1 MIPGISGQK
10 RPSLVSDWVRADSVR
25 TALII
30 SALAHALFWGLATL
44 SAPNPLAKPS
54 ETPPIMVEL
63 VSPAEAAEMAPRE
76 AAEANANTAPAD
88 KAAAAEKNAPA
99 EKAAAAEKNDAT
111 DKSAATD
118 KKPEPQAALP
128 PDRPDQARPQAPSAQ
143 AKSTPKSPAPAAPAP
158 PKPQQFAAGG
168 WLDTALSLPPSTTSP
183 FDVAESGANLE
194 RSEIAAFKAHLQECW
209 KPPASLASAR
219 NLVVVLRVSLQPN
232 GALTGEPT
240 LLAASASSAG
250 PTLIQTA
257 TRALQQCQPYAF
269 LPADKYKEW
278 RTLDLSF
285 SPAGLRTLPT
295 L

>member
-1 MIPGISGQK
+1 
-10 RPSLVSDWVRADSVR
+10 VR

-54 ETPPIMVEL
+54 EAPITVDL
-63 VSPAEAAEMAPRE
+63 VSPDEFAEMTAPRE
-76 AAEANANTAPAD
+76 TAEANA
-88 KAAAAEKNAPA
+88 KNAPA
-99 EKAAAAEKNDAT
+99 EKNDKN
-111 DKSAATD
+111 AATD
-118 KKPEPQAALP
+118 TTPEPQAAP
-128 PDRPDQARPQAPSAQ
+128 PPEQPDQARQQPQAPPAQ
-143 AKSTPKSPAPAAPAP
+143 AKSQDKSQAKSQTKSPTPAP
-158 PKPQQFAAGG
+158 PPAPEPPKLQQFAAGG

-209 KPPASLASAR
+209 KPPASLAAAR
-219 NLVVVLRVSLQPN
+219 SLVVVLRISLQPN

-240 LLAASASSAG
+240 LLAASASAEG

-257 TRALQQCQPYAF
+257 NRALQQCQPYAF

-285 SPAGLRTLPT
+285 SPAGLRTIPT

>member
-1 MIPGISGQK
+1 M
-10 RPSLVSDWVRADSVR
+10 R

-44 SAPNPLAKPS
+44 WAPNPLAKPS

-63 VSPAEAAEMAPRE
+63 VSPDEVAEATAKNAPE
-76 AAEANANTAPAD
+76 KNAPEKNAP
-88 KAAAAEKNAPA
+88 EKNAPEQNAPA
-99 EKAAAAEKNDAT
+99 EKNAAA
-111 DKSAATD
+111 DKTAATD
-118 KKPEPQAALP
+118 KKPEPQQAPP
-128 PDRPDQARPQAPSAQ
+128 PDQRDQARPQTPAAQ
-143 AKSTPKSPAPAAPAP
+143 AKSQTKSPASAPPPAP
-158 PKPQQFAAGG
+158 EPPKLQQFAAGG
-168 WLDTALSLPPSTTSP
+168 WLDSALSLPPSTTNP
-183 FDVAESGANLE
+183 FDVAERGANLE

-209 KPPASLASAR
+209 KPPASLAAAS
-219 NLVVVLRVSLQPN
+219 NLVVVLRISLQPN

-240 LLAASASSAG
+240 LLAASASEAG

-278 RTLDLSF
+278 RVLDLSF
-285 SPAGLRTLPT
+285 SPAGLRTIPT

>member
-1 MIPGISGQK
+1 MIPGISGQE
-10 RPSLVSDWVRADSVR
+10 RAFAGLGLGSGRFPVR

-44 SAPNPLAKPS
+44 WAPNPLAKPS

-63 VSPAEAAEMAPRE
+63 VSPAEAD
-76 AAEANANTAPAD
+76 EANAKNTP
-88 KAAAAEKNAPA
+88 EKNAPA
-99 EKAAAAEKNDAT
+99 EKNAAADQT
-111 DKSAATD
+111 AATD
-118 KKPEPQAALP
+118 QKPEPQPAQP
-128 PDRPDQARPQAPSAQ
+128 PDRPDQAPAAQ
-143 AKSTPKSPAPAAPAP
+143 AKSPASKSSAPKSSAPKSSAPKSSESKSPTPPAPTP
-158 PKPQQFAAGG
+158 PKLQQFAAGG

-209 KPPASLASAR
+209 KPPASLAAAN
-219 NLVVVLRVSLQPN
+219 NLVVVLRISLQPN
-232 GALTGEPT
+232 GALSGEPT
-240 LLAASASSAG
+240 LLAASASEAG

-269 LPADKYKEW
+269 LPADKYSEW
-278 RTLDLSF
+278 RSLDLSF
-285 SPAGLRTLPT
+285 SPAGLRTIPT

>member
-1 MIPGISGQK
+1 
-10 RPSLVSDWVRADSVR
+10 VR

-54 ETPPIMVEL
+54 EAPIAVDL
-63 VSPAEAAEMAPRE
+63 VSSDELAEMTAPRE
-76 AAEANANTAPAD
+76 TAEANA
-88 KAAAAEKNAPA
+88 KSAAAENAEKNA
-99 EKAAAAEKNDAT
+99 AT
-111 DKSAATD
+111 DTT
-118 KKPEPQAALP
+118 PEPQAAP
-128 PDRPDQARPQAPSAQ
+128 PPERPDQAPLQPQAPPAEAKSKSQQ
-143 AKSTPKSPAPAAPAP
+143 AKSQAKSQQAKSLAKSPAPAPPPAP
-158 PKPQQFAAGG
+158 EPPKLQQFAAGG

-209 KPPASLASAR
+209 KPPASLAAAS
-219 NLVVVLRVSLQPN
+219 NLVVVLRISLQPN
-232 GALTGEPT
+232 GALAGEPT
-240 LLAASASSAG
+240 LLAASASAEG

-257 TRALQQCQPYAF
+257 NRALQQCQPYAF

-285 SPAGLRTLPT
+285 SPAGLRTIPT

>member
-1 MIPGISGQK
+1 
-10 RPSLVSDWVRADSVR
+10 VR

-54 ETPPIMVEL
+54 EAPITVDL
-63 VSPAEAAEMAPRE
+63 VSPAEFAEMTAAGE
-76 AAEANANTAPAD
+76 MAEANAKNAAAEKAEKNAEAD
-88 KAAAAEKNAPA
+88 KAA
-99 EKAAAAEKNDAT
+99 
-111 DKSAATD
+111 
-118 KKPEPQAALP
+118 EPQAAP
-128 PDRPDQARPQAPSAQ
+128 PPERPDQARQQPQAPPAQIKSQDKSQTKSQ
-143 AKSTPKSPAPAAPAP
+143 AKSQTKSPAPAPLPAP
-158 PKPQQFAAGG
+158 EPPKLQQFAAGG

-209 KPPASLASAR
+209 KPPASLAAAS
-219 NLVVVLRVSLQPN
+219 NLVVVLRISLQPN
-232 GALTGEPT
+232 GALAGEPS
-240 LLAASASSAG
+240 LLAASASAEG

-278 RTLDLSF
+278 RNLDLSF
-285 SPAGLRTLPT
+285 SPAGLRTIPT